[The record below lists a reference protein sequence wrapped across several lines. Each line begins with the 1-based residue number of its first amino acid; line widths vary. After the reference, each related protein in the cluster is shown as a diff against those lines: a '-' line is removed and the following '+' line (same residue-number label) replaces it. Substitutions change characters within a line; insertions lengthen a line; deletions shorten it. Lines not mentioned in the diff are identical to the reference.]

1 MALASPDRT
10 GDTPDVNQCPVY
22 LASASPRRQ
31 ELLAQIR
38 VRHSVHPVFVE
49 EGVAAGEAPADYVLR
64 VAREKAAKGWEE
76 TADRGPRVVLGADTS
91 VVLDNAIL
99 GKPASRAAAEH
110 MLMSLSGR
118 THVVYSAVSGISP
131 EGRET
136 RLSRSRVTFRTL
148 EPEEIAAYVA
158 TGEPM
163 DKAGGYGIQGLAAIF
178 AAQLEGSYSGVMG
191 LPLFETA
198 DLLTALGVRV
208 LGRRPVAS

>member
-1 MALASPDRT
+1 MLASPDRT
-10 GDTPDVNQCPVY
+10 EDTPDVNPCLVY

-49 EGVAAGEAPADYVLR
+49 EDVAAGEAPADYVVR

-76 TADRGPRVVLGADTS
+76 TADKGLRVVLGADTS

-99 GKPASRAAAEH
+99 GKPANRAAAED
-110 MLMSLSGR
+110 MLRSLSGR
-118 THVVYSAVSGISP
+118 THVVYSAVSGVSS

-136 RLSRSRVTFRTL
+136 RLSCSKVTFRTL
-148 EPEEIAAYVA
+148 APEEIAAYVA

-178 AAQLEGSYSGVMG
+178 AARLEGSYSGVMG

-198 DLLTALGVRV
+198 DLLNALGVRV
-208 LGRRPVAS
+208 LGPRPVVS